1 MGLAALVSGLLMAFA
16 VEDYSRYHI
25 PYAQML
31 FLEKLAGRVL
41 LAAVLLSII
50 GSIGILVRLSN
61 KTTILLGVAS
71 ILASVITP
79 IGLLALLDVSVFN
92 VHSRTIVFIVSVA
105 LGVSLARFTHWLV
118 HFELFPTFIEENPNH
133 QLNDPT

>member
-105 LGVSLARFTHWLV
+105 LGVFIGAIYTLV
-118 HFELFPTFIEENPNH
+118 GSFRAVSRVHRRKSQPPIE
-133 QLNDPT
+133 